1 MVSAEASGLQGLG
14 FSLPE
19 LQRLIKYQSQRK
31 YASGRKPVT
40 RKFAASVVSY
50 MAVLIMNS
58 AILELSLF
66 LNLKLV
72 EFLNLASKRVF

>member
-50 MAVLIMNS
+50 MAVLIMN
-58 AILELSLF
+58 ILQSW
-66 LNLKLV
+66 N
-72 EFLNLASKRVF
+72 